1 MTSVALALPLAD
13 EQRLVAEAGR
23 HGHRVVARCSGADDL
38 AAQLETARPEL
49 AVAAAAP
56 QYLSSRVVAA
66 CDAIGVRL
74 LVVAGS
80 VQERRFAATLG
91 VVDPVDAPFEWAAR
105 RTPAGDPSF
114 EAPALDAKSR
124 AALAAPAAAAVGAA
138 VDEETRVRPARGSA
152 TAPSSDDGQRPR
164 RGAVIAVWGPE
175 GAPGRTSLAIALA
188 AELADAQASRS
199 ADGAAIIALADADTH
214 AAAVAPALGLLDEAP
229 GFAAACRLA
238 GSGALDRTQFERIA
252 QQHRAGRGDI
262 HVLTG
267 LGRSSRWPELTADRV
282 NGVLTAVRGWA
293 EVTVVDV
300 AASFEHDEELM
311 TDLNAPRRHAAT
323 IEVLRSADLVV
334 EVGAAD
340 PIGLSRFLR
349 AHAELAE
356 LVEPDRLL
364 TVINKLRSSA
374 IGLNPAA
381 QVRQTLVRFGGIEAS
396 VLVPWDPAA
405 FDAAL
410 LSGRALL
417 DAAPRSSARA
427 AIKELSGLVRVT
439 LPSHVA
445 AMAVEVL
452 GGSPQRGTVA
462 P

>member
-1 MTSVALALPLAD
+1 VTSVALALPLAE

-105 RTPAGDPSF
+105 RRPAGGPGLDLPLVAEP
-114 EAPALDAKSR
+114 EAARD
-124 AALAAPAAAAVGAA
+124 G
-138 VDEETRVRPARGSA
+138 VDEVTRVRPTRGPAAPVGTGLPAHRGSI
-152 TAPSSDDGQRPR
+152 
-164 RGAVIAVWGPE
+164 IAVWGPD

-188 AELADAQASRS
+188 AELADTPADRS
-199 ADGAAIIALADADTH
+199 AGRGATIALADADTH
-214 AAAVAPALGLLDEAP
+214 AAAIAPALGLLDEAP

-238 GSGALDRTQFERIA
+238 GSGALDRAQFERIS
-252 QQHRAGRGDI
+252 QPHRAGRGDI
-262 HVLTG
+262 QVLTG
-267 LGRSSRWPELTADRV
+267 LGRASRWPELTAERV
-282 NGVLTAVRGWA
+282 AGVLSAARDWA
-293 EVTVVDV
+293 DVTVVDI

-311 TDLNAPRRHAAT
+311 TDLNAPRRNAAT

-334 EVGAAD
+334 AVGAAD

-356 LVEPDRLL
+356 LVEPDRII
-364 TVINKLRSSA
+364 TVINKLRASA
-374 IGLNPAA
+374 IGLNAAA
-381 QVRQTLVRFGGIEAS
+381 QVRQTLARFGGIEAPM
-396 VLVPWDPAA
+396 LVPWDPTA

-417 DAAPRSSARA
+417 DAAPRSAARSAMR
-427 AIKELSGLVRVT
+427 ELAVRLAPQTVA
-439 LPSHVA
+439 A
-445 AMAVEVL
+445 AMA
-452 GGSPQRGTVA
+452 R
-462 P
+462 

>member
-1 MTSVALALPLAD
+1 VTSVALALPLAD

-74 LVVAGS
+74 LVVAAS

-91 VVDPVDAPFEWAAR
+91 VVDPVDAPFEWAVR
-105 RTPAGDPSF
+105 RTPAPDRVVAEPKF
-114 EAPALDAKSR
+114 EAPAMFDS
-124 AALAAPAAAAVGAA
+124 PVDSA
-138 VDEETRVRPARGSA
+138 VDEETRVRPIRSAASAASIEQPSPRG
-152 TAPSSDDGQRPR
+152 TI
-164 RGAVIAVWGPE
+164 IAVWGPD

-188 AELADAQASRS
+188 AELADAS
-199 ADGAAIIALADADTH
+199 ADRGATIALADADTH
-214 AAAVAPALGLLDEAP
+214 AAAIAPALGLLDEAP

-238 GSGALDRTQFERIA
+238 GTGALDLAQFGRIA
-252 QQHRAGRGDI
+252 QPHRAGRGTI
-262 HVLTG
+262 QVLTG
-267 LGRSSRWPELTADRV
+267 LGRASRWPELSAERV
-282 NGVLTAVRGWA
+282 AGVLTAARDWA
-293 EVTVVDV
+293 EATVIDV

-311 TDLNAPRRHAAT
+311 TDLNAPRRNAAT
-323 IEVLRSADLVV
+323 IEVLRSADRVV
-334 EVGAAD
+334 AVGAAD

-349 AHAELAE
+349 GHAELAE
-356 LVEPDRLL
+356 LVEPDRVL

-374 IGLNPAA
+374 IGLNAAA
-381 QVRQTLVRFGGIEAS
+381 QVRQTLARFGGIEAP

-410 LSGRALL
+410 LAGRPLL
-417 DAAPRSSARA
+417 DAAPRSSVRA
-427 AIKELSGLVRVT
+427 AVREL
-439 LPSHVA
+439 A
-445 AMAVEVL
+445 AQL
-452 GGSPQRGTVA
+452 A
-462 P
+462 PRAAASLSR

>member
-1 MTSVALALPLAD
+1 VTSVALALPLAD

-91 VVDPVDAPFEWAAR
+91 VVDAVGAPFEWAAR
-105 RTPAGDPSF
+105 RGPAD
-114 EAPALDAKSR
+114 
-124 AALAAPAAAAVGAA
+124 AA
-138 VDEETRVRPARGSA
+138 VDEETRVRPARA
-152 TAPSSDDGQRPR
+152 MPVPVRADEPTR
-164 RGAVIAVWGPE
+164 RGSVVAVWGPA
-175 GAPGRTSLAIALA
+175 GAPGRTSMAIALA
-188 AELADAQASRS
+188 AELADAHAFLAGDR
-199 ADGAAIIALADADTH
+199 AATIALADADTH
-214 AAAVAPALGLLDEAP
+214 AASIAPALGLLDEAP

-238 GSGALDRTQFERIA
+238 GSGALDPAQFERIA

-267 LGRSSRWPELTADRV
+267 LGRASRWPELTAERV
-282 NGVLTAVRGWA
+282 SGVLTAARDWA
-293 EVTVVDV
+293 DVTVVDV
-300 AASFEHDEELM
+300 AAGFEHDEELM
-311 TDLNAPRRHAAT
+311 TDLNAPRRNAAT

-334 EVGAAD
+334 AVGAAD
-340 PIGLSRFLR
+340 PIGLSRYLR
-349 AHAELAE
+349 SHAELAE
-356 LVEPDRLL
+356 LVEPDRML
-364 TVINKLRSSA
+364 TAINKVRSSA
-374 IGLNPAA
+374 IGLNAAA
-381 QVRQTLVRFGGIEAS
+381 QVRQTLARFGGIEAA

-417 DAAPRSSARA
+417 DAAPRSAARV
-427 AIKELSGLVRVT
+427 AIRELSERVRETTSSRIGVT
-439 LPSHVA
+439 AS
-445 AMAVEVL
+445 
-452 GGSPQRGTVA
+452 G
-462 P
+462 

>member
-74 LVVAGS
+74 LVVAAS

-91 VVDPVDAPFEWAAR
+91 VVDAVDAPFEWAGR
-105 RTPAGDPSF
+105 RTPPTEPVGDLST
-114 EAPALDAKSR
+114 D
-124 AALAAPAAAAVGAA
+124 
-138 VDEETRVRPARGSA
+138 VDEETRARPARISA
-152 TAPSSDDGQRPR
+152 VPLRAEQPPG
-164 RGAVIAVWGPE
+164 RGTIIAVWGPD

-188 AELADAQASRS
+188 AELAD
-199 ADGAAIIALADADTH
+199 GARESGTTIALADADTH
-214 AAAVAPALGLLDEAP
+214 AASIAPALGLLDEAP

-238 GSGALDRTQFERIA
+238 GSGGLDRTQFERIA
-252 QQHRAGRGDI
+252 QPHRAGRGDI
-262 HVLTG
+262 QVLTG
-267 LGRSSRWPELTADRV
+267 LGRASRWPELTAERV
-282 NGVLTAVRGWA
+282 AGVLTAVRDWA
-293 EVTVVDV
+293 GVTVVDV

-311 TDLNAPRRHAAT
+311 TDLNAPRRNAAT
-323 IEVLRSADLVV
+323 IEVLRSADRVV
-334 EVGAAD
+334 AVGAAD

-349 AHAELAE
+349 AHSELAE
-356 LVEPDRLL
+356 LVEPDRVL
-364 TVINKLRSSA
+364 TVINKVRSSA
-374 IGLNPAA
+374 IGLNAAA
-381 QVRQTLVRFGGIEAS
+381 QVRQTLARFGGIEAPI
-396 VLVPWDPAA
+396 LVPWDPAG

-417 DAAPRSSARA
+417 DAAPRSAARA
-427 AIKELSGLVRVT
+427 VIRELAAQLRVT
-439 LPSHVA
+439 APVR
-445 AMAVEVL
+445 
-452 GGSPQRGTVA
+452 GSV
-462 P
+462 

>member
-91 VVDPVDAPFEWAAR
+91 VVDPVEAPFEWAPR
-105 RTPAGDPSF
+105 RPSMP
-114 EAPALDAKSR
+114 EH
-124 AALAAPAAAAVGAA
+124 AAPAAPGATPARFVGADSA
-138 VDEETRVRPARGSA
+138 KAGSGVGSGVGSEVDEQTRVRPVRID
-152 TAPSSDDGQRPR
+152 APAGEHDGRPR
-164 RGAVIAVWGPE
+164 RGTVIAVWGPE
-175 GAPGRTSLAIALA
+175 GAPGRSSLAIALA
-188 AELADAQASRS
+188 GELADAGSMV
-199 ADGAAIIALADADTH
+199 ALADADTH
-214 AAAVAPALGLLDEAP
+214 AAANAPALGLLDEAP

-238 GSGALDRTQFERIA
+238 GSGSLDRAQFERIA
-252 QQHRAGRGDI
+252 QPHRAGRAGI
-262 HVLTG
+262 QVLTG

-282 NGVLTAVRGWA
+282 SGVLTAARDWA
-293 EVTVVDV
+293 ELIVVDV

-311 TDLNAPRRHAAT
+311 TDLNAPRRNAAT
-323 IEVLRSADLVV
+323 IEVLRSADVV
-334 EVGAAD
+334 VAVGAAD

-356 LVEPDRLL
+356 LVDPGRVVA
-364 TVINKLRSSA
+364 VINK
-374 IGLNPAA
+374 
-381 QVRQTLVRFGGIEAS
+381 
-396 VLVPWDPAA
+396 
-405 FDAAL
+405 
-410 LSGRALL
+410 
-417 DAAPRSSARA
+417 
-427 AIKELSGLVRVT
+427 
-439 LPSHVA
+439 
-445 AMAVEVL
+445 
-452 GGSPQRGTVA
+452 
-462 P
+462 

>member
-56 QYLSSRVVAA
+56 QYLSPRVVAA

-80 VQERRFAATLG
+80 DQERRFAATLG
-91 VVDPVDAPFEWAAR
+91 VVDPVDAPFEWSLR
-105 RTPAGDPSF
+105 RPPPGEPTPQVSA
-114 EAPALDAKSR
+114 EI
-124 AALAAPAAAAVGAA
+124 
-138 VDEETRVRPARGSA
+138 DEDTRRRPARAGVR
-152 TAPSSDDGQRPR
+152 PPDDKTPLR
-164 RGAVIAVWGPE
+164 RGTIIAVWGPA

-188 AELADAQASRS
+188 AELAD
-199 ADGAAIIALADADTH
+199 GAAVRGETIALADADTH
-214 AAAVAPALGLLDEAP
+214 AAAIAPALGLLDEAP

-238 GSGALDRTQFERIA
+238 GSGALDRGQFTRIA
-252 QQHRAGRGDI
+252 QPHRVGRGDI

-267 LGRSSRWPELTADRV
+267 LGRASRWPELTAERIA
-282 NGVLTAVRGWA
+282 GVLTAARDWA
-293 EVTVVDV
+293 ELTVIDV

-311 TDLNAPRRHAAT
+311 TDLNAPRRNAAT
-323 IEVLRSADLVV
+323 IEVLRSADRVV
-334 EVGAAD
+334 AVGAAD
-340 PIGLSRFLR
+340 PIGLSRFIR

-356 LVEPDRLL
+356 LVEPDRIV
-364 TVINKLRSSA
+364 TVINKLRAGA

-381 QVRQTLVRFGGIEAS
+381 QVRQTLARFGGIEAPI
-396 VLVPWDPAA
+396 LVPWDPAA

-410 LSGRALL
+410 LSGKALL
-417 DAAPRSSARA
+417 DAAPRSAARA
-427 AIKELSGLVRVT
+427 AIRELADLVRVT
-439 LPSHVA
+439 SALRHPA
-445 AMAVEVL
+445 
-452 GGSPQRGTVA
+452 TVGA
-462 P
+462 

>member
-1 MTSVALALPLAD
+1 MTSVALALPLAE

-74 LVVAGS
+74 LVVAAS

-91 VVDPVDAPFEWAAR
+91 VVDPVDAPFEWAGR
-105 RTPAGDPSF
+105 RAVSPDSSTIDAGTD
-114 EAPALDAKSR
+114 APRATAVDA
-124 AALAAPAAAAVGAA
+124 GA
-138 VDEETRVRPARGSA
+138 VDEDTRVRPVRRSA
-152 TAPSSDDGQRPR
+152 SSDDTDSPHQR
-164 RGAVIAVWGPE
+164 GTIVAVWGPD

-188 AELADAQASRS
+188 AELADARAGRS
-199 ADGAAIIALADADTH
+199 STEPGSTIALADADTH
-214 AAAVAPALGLLDEAP
+214 AAAIAPALGLLDEAP

-252 QQHRAGRGDI
+252 QSHRAGRGEI

-267 LGRSSRWPELTADRV
+267 LGRASRWPELTADRV
-282 NGVLTAVRGWA
+282 SGVLTAVRSWA
-293 EVTVVDV
+293 DVTVVDV

-311 TDLNAPRRHAAT
+311 TDLNAPRRNAAT
-323 IEVLRSADLVV
+323 IEVLRSADKVV
-334 EVGAAD
+334 AVGAAD

-356 LVEPDRLL
+356 LVEPDRVL
-364 TVINKLRSSA
+364 TVINKVRASA
-374 IGLNPAA
+374 IGLNAGA
-381 QVRQTLVRFGGIEAS
+381 QVRQTLARFGGIEGPI
-396 VLVPWDPAA
+396 LIPWDPAG

-410 LSGRALL
+410 LSGRPLL
-417 DAAPRSSARA
+417 DAAPRSAARA
-427 AIKELSGLVRVT
+427 AVREL
-439 LPSHVA
+439 
-445 AMAVEVL
+445 AVPLQVL
-452 GGSPQRGTVA
+452 AR
-462 P
+462 

>member
-91 VVDPVDAPFEWAAR
+91 VVDPVDAPFEWAVR
-105 RTPAGDPSF
+105 RTPAPSF
-114 EAPALDAKSR
+114 EAPAEPDVTSR
-124 AALAAPAAAAVGAA
+124 TATAGAVEEKGAS
-138 VDEETRVRPARGSA
+138 VDEDTRVRPARRADPAFGDSA
-152 TAPSSDDGQRPR
+152 RPPH
-164 RGAVIAVWGPE
+164 RGTVIAVWGPD

-199 ADGAAIIALADADTH
+199 AHATIALADADTH
-214 AAAVAPALGLLDEAP
+214 AAAIAPALGLLDEAP

-238 GSGALDRTQFERIA
+238 GSGGLDRAQFERIA
-252 QQHRAGRGDI
+252 QRHRAGRGDI

-267 LGRSSRWPELTADRV
+267 LGRASRWPELTADRV
-282 NGVLTAVRGWA
+282 SGVLTALRDWA
-293 EVTVVDV
+293 DVTVIDV

-311 TDLNAPRRHAAT
+311 TDLNAPRRNAAT

-334 EVGAAD
+334 AVGAAD

-349 AHAELAE
+349 AHAELTE
-356 LVEPDRLL
+356 LVEPDRVL

-374 IGLNPAA
+374 IGLNPAG
-381 QVRQTLVRFGGIEAS
+381 QVRQTLARFGGVEAP
-396 VLVPWDPAA
+396 VLVPWDPTG

-417 DAAPRSSARA
+417 DAAPRSGARA
-427 AIKELSGLVRVT
+427 AIKQLSELVRV
-439 LPSHVA
+439 A
-445 AMAVEVL
+445 APLRLTASA
-452 GGSPQRGTVA
+452 GA
-462 P
+462 

>member
-1 MTSVALALPLAD
+1 MTSVALALPLAE

-38 AAQLETARPEL
+38 AAQLATARPEL

-105 RTPAGDPSF
+105 RRPAGGS
-114 EAPALDAKSR
+114 ALDVSPV
-124 AALAAPAAAAVGAA
+124 AAGSEAARDG
-138 VDEETRVRPARGSA
+138 VDEDTRVRPIRGLAASVRTGQPAHRGSI
-152 TAPSSDDGQRPR
+152 
-164 RGAVIAVWGPE
+164 IAVWGPD

-188 AELADAQASRS
+188 AELADAPADRS
-199 ADGAAIIALADADTH
+199 AGRGATIALADADTH
-214 AAAVAPALGLLDEAP
+214 AAAIAPTLGLLDEAP

-238 GSGALDRTQFERIA
+238 GSGTLDRAQFERIS
-252 QQHRAGRGDI
+252 QPHRAGRGDI
-262 HVLTG
+262 QVLTG
-267 LGRSSRWPELTADRV
+267 LGRASRWPELTAERV
-282 NGVLTAVRGWA
+282 AGVLSAARDWA
-293 EVTVVDV
+293 DATVVDI

-311 TDLNAPRRHAAT
+311 TDLNAPRRNAAT

-334 EVGAAD
+334 AVGAAD

-356 LVEPDRLL
+356 LVEPDRII
-364 TVINKLRSSA
+364 TVINKLRASA
-374 IGLNPAA
+374 IGLNAAA
-381 QVRQTLVRFGGIEAS
+381 QVRQTLARFGGIEAP
-396 VLVPWDPAA
+396 VLLPWDPTA

-417 DAAPRSSARA
+417 DAAPRSAARSAVRELA
-427 AIKELSGLVRVT
+427 ARLAPRT
-439 LPSHVA
+439 VA
-445 AMAVEVL
+445 AAL
-452 GGSPQRGTVA
+452 AR
-462 P
+462 

>member
-91 VVDPVDAPFEWAAR
+91 VVDPVEAPFEWGGR
-105 RTPAGDPSF
+105 RELT
-114 EAPALDAKSR
+114 
-124 AALAAPAAAAVGAA
+124 
-138 VDEETRVRPARGSA
+138 VDEETRVRPARVSPPPA
-152 TAPSSDDGQRPR
+152 TPEQPAR
-164 RGAVIAVWGPE
+164 RGTVVAIWGPD

-188 AELADAQASRS
+188 AELADAAAQA
-199 ADGAAIIALADADTH
+199 GATGRGATIALADADTH
-214 AAAVAPALGLLDEAP
+214 AAAIAPALGLLDEAP

-238 GSGALDRTQFERIA
+238 GTGALDIAQFERIA
-252 QQHRAGRGDI
+252 QPHRAGRGGI
-262 HVLTG
+262 QVLTG
-267 LGRSSRWPELTADRV
+267 LGRASRWPELTAERV
-282 NGVLTAVRGWA
+282 AGVLAAARDWA
-293 EVTVVDV
+293 DVTVVDV

-311 TDLNAPRRHAAT
+311 TDLHAPRRNAAT
-323 IEVLRSADLVV
+323 IEVLRSADRVV
-334 EVGAAD
+334 AIGAAD

-349 AHAELAE
+349 AHAELGE
-356 LVEPDRLL
+356 LVDADRVL
-364 TVINKLRSSA
+364 TVINKVRPSA
-374 IGLNPAA
+374 IGLNAVA
-381 QVRQTLVRFGGIEAS
+381 QVRQTLARFGGIEAAA
-396 VLVPWDPAA
+396 LVPWDPAA

-410 LSGRALL
+410 LTGRTLL
-417 DAAPRSSARA
+417 DAAPRSHARA
-427 AIKELSGLVRVT
+427 AIRELSALLGVTTPLRVG
-439 LPSHVA
+439 A
-445 AMAVEVL
+445 
-452 GGSPQRGTVA
+452 TVGA
-462 P
+462 

>member
-66 CDAIGVRL
+66 CDSIGVRL
-74 LVVAGS
+74 LVVAAS

-91 VVDPVDAPFEWAAR
+91 IVDPVDAPFEWAPRRASSVEATAR
-105 RTPAGDPSF
+105 VADLADLAGAAQVDEQTRARPVRVPAVPGP
-114 EAPALDAKSR
+114 
-124 AALAAPAAAAVGAA
+124 PAASE
-138 VDEETRVRPARGSA
+138 DP
-152 TAPSSDDGQRPR
+152 PR
-164 RGAVIAVWGPE
+164 RGSIVAVWGPD

-188 AELADAQASRS
+188 AELVESV
-199 ADGAAIIALADADTH
+199 GLVALADADTH
-214 AAAVAPALGLLDEAP
+214 AASIAPALGLLDEAP

-238 GSGALDRTQFERIA
+238 GSGALDRAQFERIA
-252 QQHRAGRGDI
+252 QPHRAGRGDI

-267 LGRSSRWPELTADRV
+267 LGRASRWPELTADRV
-282 NGVLTAVRGWA
+282 SGVLTAARDWA
-293 EVTVVDV
+293 GVTVVDV
-300 AASFEHDEELM
+300 AAGFEHDEELM
-311 TDLNAPRRHAAT
+311 TDLNAPRRNAAT
-323 IEVLRSADLVV
+323 IEVLRSADRVV
-334 EVGAAD
+334 AVGAAD

-356 LVEPDRLL
+356 LVEPDRVI

-374 IGLNPAA
+374 IGLNAAA
-381 QVRQTLVRFGGIEAS
+381 QVRQTLARFGGIEAPI
-396 VLVPWDPAA
+396 LVPWDPAA

-417 DAAPRSSARA
+417 DAAPRSAARA
-427 AIKELSGLVRVT
+427 AIRDLAAQLGSRVG
-439 LPSHVA
+439 A
-445 AMAVEVL
+445 AM
-452 GGSPQRGTVA
+452 SR
-462 P
+462 

>member
-1 MTSVALALPLAD
+1 VTSVALALPLAD

-56 QYLSSRVVAA
+56 QYLSPRVVAA

-91 VVDPVDAPFEWAAR
+91 VVDAVDAPFEWATR
-105 RTPAGDPSF
+105 R
-114 EAPALDAKSR
+114 APAVA
-124 AALAAPAAAAVGAA
+124 G
-138 VDEETRVRPARGSA
+138 VDEETRVRPARVIPTPSA
-152 TAPSSDDGQRPR
+152 DDEPTRP
-164 RGAVIAVWGPE
+164 GTVVAVWGPS

-188 AELADAQASRS
+188 AELADAQAGRS
-199 ADGAAIIALADADTH
+199 GGRAATIGLADADTH
-214 AAAVAPALGLLDEAP
+214 AASIAPALGLLDEAP

-238 GSGALDRTQFERIA
+238 GSGALDAAQFERIA
-252 QQHRAGRGDI
+252 QLHRAGRGDI

-267 LGRSSRWPELTADRV
+267 LGRASRWPELTAERV
-282 NGVLTAVRGWA
+282 SGVLTAARDWA
-293 EVTVVDV
+293 SVTVVDV
-300 AASFEHDEELM
+300 AAGFEHDEELM
-311 TDLNAPRRHAAT
+311 TDLNAPRRNAAT

-334 EVGAAD
+334 SVGAAD
-340 PIGLSRFLR
+340 PIGLSRYLR
-349 AHAELAE
+349 AHADLAD
-356 LVEPDRLL
+356 LVEPGRML
-364 TVINKLRSSA
+364 TVINKVRSSA
-374 IGLNPAA
+374 IGLNAGA
-381 QVRQTLVRFGGIEAS
+381 QVKQTLGRFGGIEAA

-417 DAAPRSSARA
+417 DAAPRSAARA
-427 AIKELSGLVRVT
+427 AIKDLGGLMPT
-439 LPSHVA
+439 
-445 AMAVEVL
+445 AMAR
-452 GGSPQRGTVA
+452 SAQNSS
-462 P
+462 